1 MSRLVPVLSFAVLMG
16 GCAVSARGVVRPDAT
31 GPSMVTLEGRTVS
44 LRVGEGRTGLIE
56 YLDGEEIAVE
66 GRRFLGPIR
75 VQEWTLKEGTHGLQ
89 AFVGTLQE
97 RGGGMLGVLDHG
109 SQAFYTIDR
118 KAADELIGEVGRPV
132 LLEGYVEGAQAVRVV
147 YYRVLAD

>member
-44 LRVGEGRTGLIE
+44 LRVGEGRTRLIE

-89 AFVGTLQE
+89 AFVGTLEQRS
-97 RGGGMLGVLDHG
+97 RGVGVLDHG
-109 SQAFYTIDR
+109 SQAFYTIDEG
-118 KAADELIGEVGRPV
+118 ATDDLIGALGKPV